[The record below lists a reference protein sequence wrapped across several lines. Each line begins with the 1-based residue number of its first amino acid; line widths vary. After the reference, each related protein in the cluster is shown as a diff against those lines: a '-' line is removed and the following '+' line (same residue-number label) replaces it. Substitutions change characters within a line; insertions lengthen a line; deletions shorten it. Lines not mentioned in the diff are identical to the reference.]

1 VIADFGFQNVIR
13 WYGLMAIAGMDN
25 VLLRGFLFPRFRG
38 SSLRSERHEGQKAV
52 ISDRGQRTSGY
63 QLSEDWGRKM
73 GEGGGKFGFRIS
85 GCGMLFVGTV

>member
-63 QLSEDWGRKM
+63 QLSED
-73 GEGGGKFGFRIS
+73 
-85 GCGMLFVGTV
+85 